1 MILFI
6 LQETANSAGAEEN
19 IFLSTAVF
27 YRNIN
32 FVSILRN
39 QRKIKNYQELQF
51 AKPFSVNVSFLK
63 KA

>member
-27 YRNIN
+27 YMDINITQPKEN
-32 FVSILRN
+32 
-39 QRKIKNYQELQF
+39 KNYQELQF
-51 AKPFSVNVSFLK
+51 AKPFSVKVSFLK
-63 KA
+63 TA